1 MFSAQFAK
9 LLENASYHA
18 FICTAIFKFHFK
30 GCSSNMTKY
39 LKILHL
45 EVTKKTQEVSDL
57 IGTKAFKKRQ
67 RQDGII
73 MAITFWQWALE
84 FVIRDHS

>member
-1 MFSAQFAK
+1 MIK
-9 LLENASYHA
+9 CL
-18 FICTAIFKFHFK
+18 KF
-30 GCSSNMTKY
+30 
-39 LKILHL
+39 LHL
-45 EVTKKTQEVSDL
+45 EINKKTQEVSDL

-84 FVIRDHS
+84 FLIRNHS